1 MNLKHLLESKV
12 DNKVFN
18 PKSNRLR
25 IEQYFYSFKPITVD
39 VWYNLRENIKEN
51 VDPVIEINIKEVVMV
66 RTIKSIKKSI
76 KILILNCFK

>member
-25 IEQYFYSFKPITVD
+25 IEQYFYSFKPITV
-39 VWYNLRENIKEN
+39 
-51 VDPVIEINIKEVVMV
+51 EVVMV

-76 KILILNCFK
+76 KISILNCFK